1 MAHVEPRRTTGATY
15 VDETGHNEGAV
26 VRREVVDEVVVDPV
40 TTETSAARRVGTTMT
55 YDSLAGRVNTLLF
68 AALLALEGLLAT
80 RFALAAFGANP
91 TSGFVD
97 FIYDISYP
105 FVRPFQNAFA
115 DRTWDE
121 GIVEVSTLLAMGVY
135 FVAFL
140 LITMVVGAVMPKVA
154 TSETRVRDDRVTH
167 V

>member
-1 MAHVEPRRTTGATY
+1 MAHVEPRRTAGVTY

-26 VRREVVDEVVVDPV
+26 VRRAVVDEVVVDPV
-40 TTETSAARRVGTTMT
+40 VTETSAARRVGTTMT

-68 AALLALEGLLAT
+68 TALLALEGLLAT
-80 RFALAAFGANP
+80 RFFLAAFGANP

-121 GIVEVSTLLAMGVY
+121 GIIEVSTLLAMGVWL
-135 FVAFL
+135 VAFL
-140 LITMVVGAVMPKVA
+140 LIAMIIGAVMPKVA

>member
-1 MAHVEPRRTTGATY
+1 MAHVEPRRTTGVTY
-15 VDETGHNEGAV
+15 VDETGRNEGAV
-26 VRREVVDEVVVDPV
+26 VRREVVDEVVVNPAI
-40 TTETSAARRVGTTMT
+40 TETSATRRVGTTMA

-68 AALLALEGLLAT
+68 AALLTLEGLLAA

-97 FIYDISYP
+97 FIYDVSYP

-121 GIVEVSTLLAMGVY
+121 GIIEVSTLLAMGVY
-135 FVAFL
+135 FVVFL
-140 LITMVVGAVMPKVA
+140 LITMVIGAVMPKVA
-154 TSETRVRDDRVTH
+154 TSETRVRDNRVTH

>member
-1 MAHVEPRRTTGATY
+1 MAHVERRTTTGPTY
-15 VDETGHNEGAV
+15 IDETGHNEGAV
-26 VRREVVDEVVVDPV
+26 VHREVADEVIVDPV
-40 TTETSAARRVGTTMT
+40 VTSASAERHVGTTMT

-68 AALLALEGLLAT
+68 AALFALEALLAT
-80 RFALAAFGANP
+80 RFALAAFGASR

-121 GIVEVSTLLAMGVY
+121 GIIEVSTLLAMGVWM
-135 FVAFL
+135 VAFILIGMVLGAL
-140 LITMVVGAVMPKVA
+140 LPKVG
-154 TSETRVRDDRVTH
+154 TSETRVRHDSVTH
-167 V
+167 L

>member
-1 MAHVEPRRTTGATY
+1 MAHIEPRRTTTPMY

-26 VRREVVDEVVVDPV
+26 VHREVADDVVVDPV
-40 TTETSAARRVGTTMT
+40 VTQTSATRRVGTTMT

-68 AALLALEGLLAT
+68 AALLALETLLAT
-80 RFALAAFGANP
+80 RFLLAAFGANP

-97 FIYDISYP
+97 FIYDVSYP
-105 FVRPFQNAFA
+105 FVRPFQNAFN

-121 GIVEVSTLLAMGVY
+121 GIIEVSTMLAMGVWL
-135 FVAFL
+135 VAFL
-140 LITMVVGAVMPKVA
+140 LIGMVIGALLPKVG
-154 TSETRVRDDRVTH
+154 TTETRVHNDRVTH